1 MFGADS
7 LLSIML
13 LALLVIDLSRC
24 VCGVEENGCEL
35 VGNVAGN
42 DCGEEGER
50 MWLALENGCEL
61 VGKVAGSDCGEEGE
75 SMWLALLVI
84 DLSRFLCGAEENGGE
99 LVGKLA
105 GSCGEGGNLCE
116 FGEGGG

>member
-24 VCGVEENGCEL
+24 VCGAE
-35 VGNVAGN
+35 
-42 DCGEEGER
+42 
-50 MWLALENGCEL
+50 ENGCEL

-84 DLSRFLCGAEENGGE
+84 DLSRFRCGAEENGGE

>member
-1 MFGADS
+1 MCGGLVEMFGADS

-24 VCGVEENGCEL
+24 VCGAE
-35 VGNVAGN
+35 
-42 DCGEEGER
+42 
-50 MWLALENGCEL
+50 ENGCEL
-61 VGKVAGSDCGEEGE
+61 VGKV
-75 SMWLALLVI
+75 
-84 DLSRFLCGAEENGGE
+84 
-99 LVGKLA
+99 A

>member
-1 MFGADS
+1 MCGGLVEMFGADS

-13 LALLVIDLSRC
+13 LALLVIDLCRFL
-24 VCGVEENGCEL
+24 CGAE
-35 VGNVAGN
+35 
-42 DCGEEGER
+42 
-50 MWLALENGCEL
+50 ENGCEL

-75 SMWLALLVI
+75 SMWLALLVN

-99 LVGKLA
+99 LVGKVA